1 MTQHSLHYL
10 FVTWEGGG
18 NVSPVLSLAA
28 KLIGRGH
35 RVSVLSEPC
44 LKARVDAIGAT
55 FLPFIE
61 VLTRRDA
68 NEVLLND
75 WKQKSPP
82 AALKHTMDVLMFGPS
97 KVIAAQVSR
106 VIDTV
111 DIDVLVV
118 DWLLPSAM
126 IPGEAKGLP
135 TVALVHCINMLPGPG
150 KPTAGMR
157 PGRTSLGRFRDSM
170 INSLMNR
177 IANGFLPILNETRSV
192 YGLAPLTRSFEQFE
206 KATYV
211 FVQSSDAFDFKMNP
225 APDNLHYVGPSL
237 DDPANLTL
245 SAEVSEFMK
254 TDRPL
259 VLASMSTTFQ
269 NQANTLREIIDG
281 LEETK
286 AADGGS
292 IKAITT
298 TGPAMKDE
306 TFVATENVL
315 IVDTAPHSAILPHCS
330 AFVTHCG
337 HGSVMRA
344 LFYSVPLIALPM
356 GRDQDDIAARIVD
369 RGLGLR
375 ARPTAKSVARKLHSL
390 LKNPKFRSAANN
402 MSDDIKRDVR
412 SGRDVKLLETI
423 VPQRRSAA

>member
-106 VIDTV
+106 VIGTV

-118 DWLLPSAM
+118 DWLLPSAL

-225 APDNLHYVGPSL
+225 APDNLYYVGPSL

-356 GRDQDDIAARIVD
+356 GRDQDDIAASIVD